1 MTRILILLAVPLI
14 LFSRTPG
21 QTRLQAATGA
31 GPAGNLAKI
40 PLDAQSQPTPKSQ
53 PNPVLAK
60 VGKETIR
67 QSDFNLFLDNL
78 SEQDQMQI
86 QLVPGLRAKYL
97 SQFLDI
103 KVLAAKARKEGLQHQ
118 PSHAKV
124 LALLDSQLLSKF
136 LLGRDGPALAAKSTL
151 TEDQLKS
158 YFTTH
163 RDQFNTPPTLTVRH
177 ILVSTQDEDGKKGLP
192 DEAAKAKAEQI
203 RTEVQG
209 GKSFEAAA
217 KEYSDDLESKDK
229 GGLYENVPFGK
240 LLPEIDQA
248 ARSQEIGTVGQPV
261 KTRLGYH
268 LIEVEHITPP
278 ASQTFEDAK
287 DAVKEQAV
295 AERQR
300 QVVQEYLEGARR
312 ETGFKLGPGLKEEPA
327 PKAEP
332 EDP

>member
-1 MTRILILLAVPLI
+1 MMRNVILLTVPLI
-14 LFSRTPG
+14 LFSRTPA
-21 QTRLQAATGA
+21 QTHLQASTGA

-40 PLDAQSQPTPKSQ
+40 PLDPQGQPTLKSQ
-53 PNPVLAK
+53 PNPVLAR

-78 SEQDQMQI
+78 SEQDQMQVKLI
-86 QLVPGLRAKYL
+86 PGLRAKYL
-97 SQFLDI
+97 SRFLDI

-124 LALLDSQLLSKF
+124 LALLDSQLLSKS
-136 LLGRDGPALAAKSTL
+136 LLGRDGPALAAKTTL

-177 ILVSTQDEDGKKGLP
+177 ILVSTQDGDGKKGLP
-192 DEAAKAKAEQI
+192 DEEAKAKADQI

-248 ARSQEIGTVGQPV
+248 ARSQQIGTVGQPV

-287 DAVKEQAV
+287 DAVTEKAV

-312 ETGFKLGPGLKEEPA
+312 ETGFKLAPGLKEEPA
-327 PKAEP
+327 PNADTP
-332 EDP
+332 